1 MDPEGL
7 CTARLHRDHCSV
19 VHGSFTKDLARMNR
33 NMKDIMILDNT
44 PNAYMLQ
51 PENAVPI
58 KSWNGEPDDT
68 ELIELIP
75 LFILLSKVDDCREA
89 IEKFVSANQCD
100 I

>member
-1 MDPEGL
+1 MDPNNL
-7 CTARLHRDHCSV
+7 CTARLFRDHCSV
-19 VHGSFTKDLARMNR
+19 VHGNFTKDLARMNR
-33 NMKDIMILDNT
+33 GMKDIMILDNT

-51 PENAVPI
+51 PENAIPI

-89 IEKFVSANQCD
+89 I
-100 I
+100 